1 MPVPMGLALAFV
13 FALWP
18 LPTAAAWLRPALLA
32 LAAVYLGLFRP
43 HQFSPTTAWLA
54 GLAVDLLGMGT
65 WGATALTLATASYC
79 AQLLGRRLFG
89 HTLLK
94 QTLWVAVILGLA
106 GLAGNALKGFSLT
119 AWPWWAVLGQ
129 ALLTAALWPPLL
141 YLAGR
146 ASPRAS
152 LV

>member
-1 MPVPMGLALAFV
+1 MALALALV

-18 LPTAAAWLRPALLA
+18 LPPPAGWLRPALPA

-43 HQFSPTTAWLA
+43 HQFGPAAAWLT

-79 AQLLGRRLFG
+79 AQLLGRRLSG
-89 HTLLK
+89 HTLVK

-106 GLAGNALKGFSLT
+106 GFAGNVLKGFSLT

-129 ALLTAALWPPLL
+129 ALLTAVLWPPLL